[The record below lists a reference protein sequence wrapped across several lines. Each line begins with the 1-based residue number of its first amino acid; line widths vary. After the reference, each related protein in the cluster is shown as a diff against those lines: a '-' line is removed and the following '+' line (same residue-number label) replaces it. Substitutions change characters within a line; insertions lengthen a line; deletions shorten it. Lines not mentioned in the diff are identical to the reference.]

1 MNHHELLTL
10 IQSCQAI
17 LTFLVNRCLLA
28 ARRRCSCGNQMVLR
42 DDKSDDGCHW
52 ECPVNK
58 CRKRRSIRAG
68 SFFEDSKLPLSHCL
82 YIIFLWLIDESN
94 KKVSLLT
101 GLSLRTSR
109 HHGTS
114 EAPRHLLFENSTWQ
128 LEVGRPRKTDRDRRV
143 HVWPQTQ
150 VQSRAGQSR
159 HVGFRYGRER
169 YWTSSGIS
177 RTEQDKRNL
186 GDWTSTEVRR
196 AWNNNN
202 L

>member
-1 MNHHELLTL
+1 
-10 IQSCQAI
+10 
-17 LTFLVNRCLLA
+17 
-28 ARRRCSCGNQMVLR
+28 MVLR
-42 DDKSDDGCHW
+42 DDKSDDGYHW

-68 SFFEDSKLPLSHCL
+68 SFFEDSKIPLSHWL
-82 YIIFLWLIDESN
+82 YIIFLWSIDESN
-94 KKVSLLT
+94 KKSIATDRIV
-101 GLSLRTSR
+101 TSYG

-128 LEVGRPRKTDRDRRV
+128 LEVGRPRKNDRDRRI

-150 VQSRAGQSR
+150 VQSRAGRSR

-169 YWTSSGIS
+169 YWTSSGIP

-202 L
+202 LRQVFAILQPEQYRLHTPHG